1 MTVGASSIFQ
11 NRRELSMKV
20 SNSLGSAAIV
30 MLSWRAVTASLLSS
44 LPVVVLQ
51 IVTLWS
57 LGLYLNSSVKT
68 NLLGCVMFVVVL
80 LTMLQII

>member
-30 MLSWRAVTASLLSS
+30 MLSWRAVTGSLLSS